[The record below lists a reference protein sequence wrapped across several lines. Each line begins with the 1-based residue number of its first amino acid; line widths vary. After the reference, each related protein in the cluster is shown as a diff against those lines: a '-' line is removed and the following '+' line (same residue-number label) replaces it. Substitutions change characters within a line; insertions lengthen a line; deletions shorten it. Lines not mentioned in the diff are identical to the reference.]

1 MPGLAGVPPRPDARV
16 HDITQLLPQSVLHPG
31 VEAEGEE
38 HRGQLGWQPVQHR
51 AGHMSNNQN
60 AFTNGV
66 NSTAQTNM
74 VPTSGSFSNSSL
86 SSSGGNMFQ
95 GSESS
100 TSMMQNS
107 TYFESNNTSFS
118 SDSHNSFN
126 TECHCRPNYTCS
138 KCFQKEMDMWIYN
151 ISLLREAITIKIVV
165 FIYNVLIFV
174 INISYEIH

>member
-1 MPGLAGVPPRPDARV
+1 MHSSSSACASPSLSIATAYDQFNSQIKFEEDWKDWKDGASIASVTSPASSSFSNGINANNFSTGSTSVTFTPPP
-16 HDITQLLPQSVLHPG
+16 LP
-31 VEAEGEE
+31 
-38 HRGQLGWQPVQHR
+38 
-51 AGHMSNNQN
+51 MSNNQN

-74 VPTSGSFSNSSL
+74 VPTSGTYSNSSL

-100 TSMMQNS
+100 NSMMQNS
-107 TYFESNNTSFS
+107 TYFGSSNTSYS

-138 KCFQKEMDMWIYN
+138 KCFQKEMDI
-151 ISLLREAITIKIVV
+151 
-165 FIYNVLIFV
+165 
-174 INISYEIH
+174 